1 MSLLIQNQIFKQ
13 DINKLNSFLRTKIKE
28 KSKHR
33 ENNADII
40 DDQYEFFKCYYLKEK
55 NTENNFIDKDLFS
68 ELISQE
74 TFYNKNIQKKIKNN
88 FLELYLPDED
98 FDLDLDDNKKQEAF
112 LFFYNND
119 NKILREICAEFDLN
133 TNDFVFNNIKEK
145 KIKTNFE
152 VQNMKL
158 IKSNFPEN
166 KNFLLFNDLYNIYKL
181 NIKAIHE
188 NLQENT
194 SKISTIEEIPI
205 SFISDLYLDKIFT
218 ISSDDKYI
226 KQDLSSNIN
235 INEISNN
242 QQMNIINEN
251 INSIN
256 NIKTH
261 NKLSLIDFNTG
272 KIISEYNLTSANNN
286 NIYKSGHFLNNSN
299 IVLIYSNNMLSSIDF
314 RYKEQKLNDLLPDYN
329 FNFNEVIL
337 LDNFQYMTLSPH
349 KISLFDLRYPS
360 LPKTE
365 KVLNIN
371 YKELG
376 LKKNKNKDFSYIL
389 YDKYKNDTTFIK
401 LDLNPEC
408 LSSEKIME
416 DFAEFHLLNNNPN
429 SQIFIHDI
437 VGFIHQNDEDS
448 EENERNSNDSLS
460 IDSEGKSRDSL
471 NENKKMNKCFE
482 INETYFCFILDNFN
496 GVYMNIYDIN
506 NSYNYLN
513 EEENIKEE
521 NGIKNHTYYDQ
532 LFNLYKNYYKELPYA
547 SIDEETDDINSI
559 YNTDKEGFESEKGF
573 GYIKINDKDKK
584 MFDIVSKRH
593 LIEEVIKAYK
603 HKDKLPLVNF
613 GFLGKKTAEALF
625 ESNSRKVSVNSVD
638 SDISI
643 NEFPNISKEDYEN
656 VREIIDKF
664 NLEEKDQNDEQNNE
678 TIDINESK

>member
-119 NKILREICAEFDLN
+119 NKMLREISAEFDLN

-286 NIYKSGHFLNNSN
+286 NIYKSGHFLNN
-299 IVLIYSNNMLSSIDF
+299 
-314 RYKEQKLNDLLPDYN
+314 
-329 FNFNEVIL
+329 
-337 LDNFQYMTLSPH
+337 
-349 KISLFDLRYPS
+349 FDLRYPS

-521 NGIKNHTYYDQ
+521 NGIKNYTYYDQ

-547 SIDEETDDINSI
+547 SIDEENDDINSI

-593 LIEEVIKAYK
+593 LMEEVIKAYK